1 MKERITRY
9 AMRISL
15 LCLIACMG
23 CENYAEL
30 KSRDYFVEDEEYKEY
45 AEANWA
51 MCNNRLYRHFMA
63 AAQKEMGYANAY
75 ILWSSSGSH
84 SDPVFSGVLR
94 RGNEL
99 YALTVAEE
107 SKFAFAGPLEDKR
120 LLAKFKWLMQNKRDM
135 FALREKAV
143 SDQMRYRA
151 SREPHMLF
159 ARDSSGETVSQD
171 IEWYFGI
178 LDRVRDGELYN
189 IEEHFDSGG
198 YYNVEGYQFDVRVL
212 RHAKRLGDWCYGA
225 RSLLDAIHLEYAEK
239 THTSLGSVPY
249 RADANTPWCE
259 SDVGDDEDDEGEEDD
274 D

>member
-1 MKERITRY
+1 MKERITGY
-9 AMRISL
+9 AMGVSL

-30 KSRDYFVEDEEYKEY
+30 KTRDYFVEDEEYRKWCDGAHWE
-45 AEANWA
+45 
-51 MCNNRLYRHFMA
+51 MCDNRLYRDFMA
-63 AAQKEMGYANAY
+63 ATRKKMGYANAY

-84 SDPVFSGVLR
+84 SDATICGVLR

-99 YALTVAEE
+99 YAVTVAEE
-107 SKFAFAGPLEDKR
+107 STFAFAGPLEDKR

-135 FALREKAV
+135 FALREEKV
-143 SDQMRYRA
+143 SDQIRYRA

-171 IEWYFGI
+171 IDWYSGI
-178 LDRVRDGELYN
+178 LNRARDSELYT
-189 IEEHFDSGG
+189 IESCFDSVG
-198 YYNVEGYQFDVRVL
+198 YHDLEGYQFDVRVL
-212 RHAKRLGDWCYGA
+212 RHAKRLADWYHGA
-225 RSLLDAIHLEYAEK
+225 CSLLDAIHLEYAEK

-259 SDVGDDEDDEGEEDD
+259 SDVGDVGDDEADD
-274 D
+274 